1 MCFSFPRAILRAIL
15 CVLLSSV
22 TGGDCSMLLQ
32 RCYNKQIVA
41 LKFVNFFFFIKKL
54 SNFAFKIFKIFKQ
67 IKLTK
72 I

>member
-1 MCFSFPRAILRAIL
+1 MYFSFPRAILRAIL

-41 LKFVNFFFFIKKL
+41 LKFVNFFFFIKK
-54 SNFAFKIFKIFKQ
+54 
-67 IKLTK
+67 T
-72 I
+72 

>member
-1 MCFSFPRAILRAIL
+1 MRFSFLRTIL

-22 TGGDCSMLLQ
+22 AGGDCSMLLQ

-54 SNFAFKIFKIFKQ
+54 SNFAFKLSKQ

>member
-1 MCFSFPRAILRAIL
+1 MYFSFPRAILRAIL

-32 RCYNKQIVA
+32 RCCNKQIVA

-54 SNFAFKIFKIFKQ
+54 SNFAFKTSKQ